1 MCHLYPYNNVKL
13 LRKFFFTLINSISR
27 WRSDL
32 QASWQKVWRTHTHTH
47 TYIHAHTHTHTHTY
61 TGKFIFCLCIALD
74 IKIAILR
81 QFGQKMFLRQ
91 QIGLTPSNIAFTMFV
106 SVCSNLRV
114 SRVYLEIR
122 LLLFGNVSV
131 FSVSSK
137 VKLLI
142 KTCN

>member
-1 MCHLYPYNNVKL
+1 VEIYCYSLWGNDIFPTMQTFPTMPITNVRLSTQCTVYK
-13 LRKFFFTLINSISR
+13 R
-27 WRSDL
+27 
-32 QASWQKVWRTHTHTH
+32 
-47 TYIHAHTHTHTHTY
+47 THTY